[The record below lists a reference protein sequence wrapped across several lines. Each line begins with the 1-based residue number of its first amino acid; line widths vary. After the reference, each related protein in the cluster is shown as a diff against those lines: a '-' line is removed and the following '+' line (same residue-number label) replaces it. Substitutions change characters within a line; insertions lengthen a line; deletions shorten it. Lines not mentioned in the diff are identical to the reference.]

1 MPKVE
6 AAVQQP
12 SQRETVE
19 VSPRPRPIIASS
31 KVANRCEE
39 FRNLVKQYD
48 WNVEVMLAIMMAES
62 SCNPNALN
70 TNSDGSNDSGLFQIN
85 SIHKKPNREN
95 PELNVRYAYQIYKS
109 QGLNAWV
116 AYTNKIYLKFMN

>member
-1 MPKVE
+1 M
-6 AAVQQP
+6 
-12 SQRETVE
+12 E

-31 KVANRCEE
+31 QVAGRCEE
-39 FRNLVKQYD
+39 FRELVKKYD

-62 SCNPNALN
+62 SCNPNTLN
-70 TNSDGSNDSGLFQIN
+70 TNSDGSNDLGLFQIN

-95 PELNVRYAYQIYKS
+95 PELNVQYAYQIYKS

-116 AYTNKIYLKFMN
+116 AYTNGNYLKFMK

>member
-1 MPKVE
+1 M
-6 AAVQQP
+6 
-12 SQRETVE
+12 
-19 VSPRPRPIIASS
+19 
-31 KVANRCEE
+31 
-39 FRNLVKQYD
+39 VKKYD

-95 PELNVRYAYQIYKS
+95 PETNVRYAYQIYKS

-116 AYTNKIYLKFMN
+116 AYTNKSYLKFMK

>member
-1 MPKVE
+1 M
-6 AAVQQP
+6 
-12 SQRETVE
+12 E
-19 VSPRPRPIIASS
+19 VSPRPRLIIASS
-31 KVANRCEE
+31 KAVNRCEE

-116 AYTNKIYLKFMN
+116 AYTNKSYLKFMN

>member
-1 MPKVE
+1 M
-6 AAVQQP
+6 
-12 SQRETVE
+12 E

-70 TNSDGSNDSGLFQIN
+70 MNSDGSNDSGLFQIN

-109 QGLNAWV
+109 QGLSAWV
-116 AYTNKIYLKFMN
+116 AYTNKSYLKFMK